1 MMEIF
6 AFILIM
12 WKVNMVK
19 LSILQEKEMYICTYS

>member
-1 MMEIF
+1 MFLKIMMEIF

-19 LSILQEKEMYICTYS
+19 LSILQEK